1 MSNSALKIANAQAFW
16 GDRNDAASELLAQA
30 PDLDYLTL
38 DYLAEVSLSILA
50 QQQVRDPQA
59 GYPRDFLELFTSLI
73 PYWQAGGRCKLIT
86 NAGGLNPR
94 ACARAC
100 AARLADLGGPPLR
113 IGVVTGDAVLD
124 QLQNPQHSD
133 AEHLFRHL
141 ENDEP
146 LSTIRSRL
154 VTANAYL
161 GAAPLISALAGGAD
175 IVITG
180 RVADPSLTVAACVH
194 HFGWAIDDWNRWAA
208 ATVAGH
214 LIECGVQV
222 TGGISTDWLALPNP
236 ADLGFPI
243 VEMEEDGTFVV
254 TKPLGTGGGV
264 TLSTVAEQLV
274 YEIGDPG
281 QYLSPDLT
289 VSFLNLHIEQDGQDR
304 VRVTGAC
311 GSPPSPTFKVSA
323 TYRDGY
329 RAAGLLTIFGRDA
342 VKKAR
347 RCGEI
352 ILDRMRAA
360 GLKWRDSVIECI
372 GAGACADGVFP
383 QSDFLSVKEVT
394 LRISLEAEDQEV
406 VEFFTRQI
414 IPLVTAGPQ
423 GTTGYAEGR
432 PRVHPIFRYWPC
444 LIERHHVTPQVEFVE
459 PGPDKKQLRVVPIE
473 ENPLTLTLSPQS
485 RGEGT
490 GTARRATDL
499 AIRNPLSDAREKS
512 SRSRGEG
519 TGVLGDI
526 AIARSGDKGSNA
538 NIGVICRSPAGYG
551 DLTGWLTA
559 ERVASFLAPLGVKRV
574 ERFELPNL
582 CGLNFV
588 VCGVLSRGLR
598 CDAQGK
604 SLGQVLLEMPLE
616 QYRQAGDNDE

>member
-1 MSNSALKIANAQAFW
+1 MARTPLKIANTQAFW
-16 GDRNDAASELLAQA
+16 GDRNDAASELLAQV

-50 QQQVRDPQA
+50 QQQARDPKA
-59 GYPRDFLELFTSLI
+59 GYPRDFLELFSSLI

-86 NAGGLNPR
+86 NAGGLNPQ
-94 ACARAC
+94 ACAEAC
-100 AARLADLGGPPLR
+100 AARLADLGGPSLR
-113 IGVVTGDAVLD
+113 IGVVSGDDVLD

-133 AEHLFRHL
+133 AKSLFRHL
-141 ENDEP
+141 ESEESLD
-146 LSTIRSRL
+146 SVRTRL

-161 GAAPLISALAGGAD
+161 GAAPLVEALSRGAD

-194 HFGWAIDDWNRWAA
+194 HFGWADDDWDRWAA

-222 TGGISTDWLALPNP
+222 TGGISTDWLSVPNP
-236 ADLGFPI
+236 ATLGFPI
-243 VEMEEDGTFVV
+243 VEMRDDGEFVV
-254 TKPLGTGGGV
+254 TKPAGTGGCV
-264 TLSTVAEQLV
+264 TLNTVSEQLV

-281 QYLSPDLT
+281 RYLSPDLT
-289 VSFLNLHIEQDGQDR
+289 VSFLNLKLEHEGSDR
-304 VRVTGAC
+304 VRVTGAL

-342 VKKAR
+342 VKKAQ

-352 ILDRMRAA
+352 VLERMRAA
-360 GLKWRDSVIECI
+360 GLKWRDAVVECI
-372 GAGACADGVFP
+372 GAGACAAGVTP
-383 QSDFLSVKEVT
+383 SDDVASLNEVAF
-394 LRISLEAEDQEV
+394 RIALEADDQKV

-444 LIERHHVTPQVEFVE
+444 LIDRRHVTPRLAAIQTEQHNATSST
-459 PGPDKKQLRVVPIE
+459 PWPPNSSI
-473 ENPLTLTLSPQS
+473 LTAS
-485 RGEGT
+485 RT
-490 GTARRATDL
+490 NDL
-499 AIRNPLSDAREKS
+499 LPVAESLKRPRQ
-512 SRSRGEG
+512 
-519 TGVLGDI
+519 TLGDI
-526 AIARSGDKGSNA
+526 ALARSGDKGSTA
-538 NIGVICRSPAGYG
+538 NIGIISRNPADYVH
-551 DLTGWLTA
+551 LTRWLTA
-559 ERVASFLAPLGVKRV
+559 DRVAAFLAPLGVKRV

-582 CGLNFV
+582 HAVNFLV
-588 VCGVLSRGLR
+588 HGILSRGLR
-598 CDAQGK
+598 CDSQGK
-604 SLGQVLLEMPLE
+604 ALGQVLLEMSLDRDRE
-616 QYRQAGDNDE
+616 VDGDDE